1 MGIYESRLSMIKALK
16 SKFAFFCHSC
26 IVSLRH
32 LTVLPKLSPCY
43 VAQADLK
50 LTPHLPVS
58 TLPSFSIVSLRV
70 KIFSWLS
77 NVISID
83 RARNSSKRTR
93 SNSKIELS

>member
-1 MGIYESRLSMIKALK
+1 MGIYESRLSMIKASK

-32 LTVLPKLSPCY
+32 LTVLTKPCY
-43 VAQADLK
+43 VVQADLK

-77 NVISID
+77 NVTFID
-83 RARNSSKRTR
+83 RARNNSKRTR